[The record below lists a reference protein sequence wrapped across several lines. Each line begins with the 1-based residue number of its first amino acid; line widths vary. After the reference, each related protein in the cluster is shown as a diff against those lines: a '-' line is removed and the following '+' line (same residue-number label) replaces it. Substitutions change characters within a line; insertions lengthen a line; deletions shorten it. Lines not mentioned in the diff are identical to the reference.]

1 MSHTITEKKKLIAR
15 VRRIRGQVDAIEKAL
30 ENEKDC
36 SDVLQTVA
44 SCRGALNGLMSELI
58 EGHVLTHVIAPDHKP
73 TSEQKRA
80 AETLLDVVRAYL
92 K

>member
-1 MSHTITEKKKLIAR
+1 MSHTIQDKKKLIAR
-15 VRRIRGQVDAIEKAL
+15 ARRIRGQVEAIEKAL

-36 SDVLQTVA
+36 SEILQTVA

-58 EGHVLTHVIAPDHKP
+58 EGHVLTHVIDPGRKP
-73 TSEQKRA
+73 SSEQIEA
-80 AETLLDVVRAYL
+80 ANILLDVVRAYL